1 MPLTRTATSSL
12 ALRVPEVDE
21 VVAFYTRIVGLRVH
35 SALDGGGVRLG
46 WGAGHHVLDLR
57 PGERALELVA
67 FEVAA
72 PGLLD
77 ELAGTLGATLDVVD
91 GIRGFEI
98 RDPDGNRLRF
108 HDIVD
113 RAGEQLG
120 DGARRPIR
128 YQHATLATSDLATML
143 AFYTDR
149 VGFRLSDVMGE
160 EFGWLRSSAD
170 HHTLAVVESGGR
182 GLDHFSFDV
191 SGWGDLL
198 TWCDRLSAQGV
209 DVTWVPVA
217 TGPATT
223 SSSCSTTPRATT
235 SSCRRSWSSSTTSRR
250 TIRSATGGRC
260 RAASTCGAASSPPSG
275 RRAKGPDMATR
286 TTHDHGDVLLVGSIA
301 RLDDDWTVEDVFRRS
316 AAALGDHVTMLPDGE
331 LGDRS
336 QWITFIARH
345 TYYGHPDLE
354 TRSRHTYD
362 DWLPK
367 GYDDQWRFAV
377 REGVDEIRFERIGY
391 AAEAERSY
399 EIFKRLR
406 DEGAIP
412 DGMRFL
418 VAYPLTESA
427 VRAFVNE
434 PRDYEI
440 IWRAYNDAVRREL
453 EYLGTVIAP
462 EDLAI
467 QWDLARETAM
477 IEKVGFNFDDAEL
490 TSLPTDPM
498 ERYLQALS
506 ELSPSVPEG
515 AWLGLHV
522 CYGSLQ
528 HEEGESPDSAHYT
541 PIRDLGTAV
550 EMLNRGVVAC
560 RRRVDFVHMPVQLA
574 DQRDGHYAPLDG
586 LDVGDARVYLGSS
599 T

>member
-1 MPLTRTATSSL
+1 
-12 ALRVPEVDE
+12 
-21 VVAFYTRIVGLRVH
+21 
-35 SALDGGGVRLG
+35 
-46 WGAGHHVLDLR
+46 
-57 PGERALELVA
+57 
-67 FEVAA
+67 
-72 PGLLD
+72 
-77 ELAGTLGATLDVVD
+77 
-91 GIRGFEI
+91 
-98 RDPDGNRLRF
+98 
-108 HDIVD
+108 
-113 RAGEQLG
+113 
-120 DGARRPIR
+120 
-128 YQHATLATSDLATML
+128 
-143 AFYTDR
+143 
-149 VGFRLSDVMGE
+149 
-160 EFGWLRSSAD
+160 
-170 HHTLAVVESGGR
+170 
-182 GLDHFSFDV
+182 
-191 SGWGDLL
+191 
-198 TWCDRLSAQGV
+198 
-209 DVTWVPVA
+209 
-217 TGPATT
+217 
-223 SSSCSTTPRATT
+223 
-235 SSCRRSWSSSTTSRR
+235 
-250 TIRSATGGRC
+250 
-260 RAASTCGAASSPPSG
+260 
-275 RRAKGPDMATR
+275 MATR
-286 TTHDHGDVLLVGSIA
+286 TTTDHGDVLLVGSIA

-412 DGMRFL
+412 EGMRFL

-453 EYLGTVIAP
+453 EHLGTVIPP

-477 IEKVGFNFDDAEL
+477 IEKVGFNFDDSEL
-490 TSLPTDPM
+490 TSLPKDPM
-498 ERYLQALS
+498 ERYLDALS
-506 ELSPSVPEG
+506 DLSPSVPDG

-528 HEEGESPDSAHYT
+528 HKEGESPDSAHYT

-560 RRRVDFVHMPVQLA
+560 GRRVDFVHMPVQLA
-574 DQRDGHYAPLDG
+574 DKRDGHYAPLDRPRRRRRPRVPRAARRQRRPG
-586 LDVGDARVYLGSS
+586 GRAGAGRDRQAPPRRLRRRDPVRLGPAARVGEHRGAAGAQRRGGRGDRPGLGPTGHVSPFIWAS
-599 T
+599 TLASCAVRRSWPPSAPRPAIRRPSAA